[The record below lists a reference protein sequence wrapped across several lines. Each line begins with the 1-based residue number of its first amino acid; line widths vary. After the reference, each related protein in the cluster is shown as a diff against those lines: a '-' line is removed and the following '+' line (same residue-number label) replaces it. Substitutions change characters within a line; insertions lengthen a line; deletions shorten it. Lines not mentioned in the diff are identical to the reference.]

1 VGSIIVLPEEVSG
14 KIAAGEVIE
23 GPFSV
28 VRELIDNSLDADANQ
43 ITITVNNGGKDFILV
58 SDNGYGM
65 SEEDAILSVKK
76 HTTSKIKDISDLDN
90 LNTMGFRGEA
100 LSSICIVSE
109 LSLLTRREE
118 DETGIKISYSFGN
131 DLGVMPAAANRG
143 TEITVKNLFF
153 NLPARR
159 KFLKSNRAESVL
171 IKDEVLK
178 KALSFFERGFFLKSD
193 DRVVYS
199 LIPRDNERQ
208 RITDIYGTAL
218 GDNLQEV
225 RHSEGL
231 FSILSYISNHKSTLS
246 NRRGQFIFLNRR
258 PIFDRSLFF
267 ALNNPARGIVP
278 TGRYVYA
285 FIYITINPS
294 LIDVNVHP
302 AKKEIKIKEE
312 NKICSVLH
320 RLVEKTLQ
328 DKFYPSFS
336 YGEWG
341 NFGVVKESHP
351 DFKLSERKAE
361 HIIAEQTIEINNQQ
375 IQIPSA
381 PFSDLQ
387 RGISEREWG
396 DYSPESLL
404 FRGTLFQTYLVFQG
418 SDFILLIDQ
427 HAAHERVLYEK
438 YKDEMAKEGSVKR
451 LLVPINFTP
460 PMKRYSDVVDNID
473 VFKQAGIEIEPFGD
487 DSFNILTIPGFIP
500 ENKEEE
506 IISIFFDEFY
516 EGMLTVRADEIKERF
531 LKLAS
536 CRNAIKEG
544 DVLKEAEA
552 RSLLKGLG
560 KVNVPYVCPHGR
572 PTTIRISKSYFEKAF
587 KRR

>member
-1 VGSIIVLPEEVSG
+1 MGSIIVLPEEVSG

-28 VRELIDNSLDADANQ
+28 VRELIDNSLDADATQ

-118 DETGIKISYSFGN
+118 DETGIKITYSFGN

-143 TEITVKNLFF
+143 TEVTVKNLFF

-159 KFLKSNRAESVL
+159 KFLKSNRAESVF

-193 DRVVYS
+193 DRVVYG
-199 LIPRDNERQ
+199 LIPRDNELQ
-208 RITDIYGTAL
+208 RITDIYGTTL

-225 RHSEGL
+225 RHSEEL
-231 FSILSYISNHKSTLS
+231 FSILAYISNHKSTLS

-278 TGRYVYA
+278 SGRYVYA

-312 NKICSVLH
+312 NKIYSVLH

-328 DKFYPSFS
+328 EKFYPSFS
-336 YGEWG
+336 YGEWAR
-341 NFGVVKESHP
+341 FGVVKESHP

-361 HIIAEQTIEINNQQ
+361 HSISEQAIEINEKR
-375 IQIPSA
+375 IQSPSVSF
-381 PFSDLQ
+381 PDIQ

-396 DYSPESLL
+396 DYSPENLL
-404 FRGTLFQTYLVFQG
+404 FRGTLFQTYLMFQG
-418 SDFILLIDQ
+418 DDFILLIDQ

-438 YKDEMAKEGSVKR
+438 YKNERAKVGSVKR

-473 VFKQAGIEIEPFGD
+473 VFKHAGIEIEPFGE

-500 ENKEEE
+500 ENREEE

-516 EGMLTVRADEIKERF
+516 EGKFTVRADEIKERF
-531 LKLAS
+531 LILAS

-544 DVLKEAEA
+544 DVLKEEEA
-552 RSLLKGLG
+552 RSLLKELG

-572 PTTIRISKSYFEKAF
+572 PTTIRISKSYFERAF